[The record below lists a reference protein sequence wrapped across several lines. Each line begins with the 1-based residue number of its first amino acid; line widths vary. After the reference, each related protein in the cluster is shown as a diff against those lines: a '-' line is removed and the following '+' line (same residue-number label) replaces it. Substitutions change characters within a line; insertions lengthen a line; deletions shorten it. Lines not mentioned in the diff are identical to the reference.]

1 MYSLD
6 ASGSVLRLA
15 IYPALILSVSSLI
28 IISLLTPKPEEE
40 KWRLFLDC
48 QLMKNLKEYT
58 ANEFLKLVPKLATR

>member
-40 KWRLFLDC
+40 KWRPFFRLSTDE
-48 QLMKNLKEYT
+48 KLKGIHS
-58 ANEFLKLVPKLATR
+58 K